1 LGKLLNGSKTT
12 SDEIIDIA
20 VHIQYNSKNDAIGKG
35 LAAGNSIAEK
45 NLECY
50 ELLLRAASILV

>member
-1 LGKLLNGSKTT
+1 MT